1 MKSGKKLMAALLI
14 SALMLTGCV
23 RDAAQPQE
31 TTCTELTLAATTE
44 PTTFPTESST
54 QPTTVPTT
62 QPETEPTEAEPV
74 ETEYTGLTITD
85 WSQTVSPG
93 DTGFVTI
100 QGKPGVT
107 YTITVTYKSG
117 PSKAK
122 GLDPQAAD
130 DQGQVTWNWK
140 IGSKTS
146 SGTFSITVSG
156 GGETQKVSFQ
166 VKSK

>member
-1 MKSGKKLMAALLI
+1 MVVLLV
-14 SALMLTGCV
+14 LTLVFTGCA
-23 RDAAQPQE
+23 RDSAQPQE
-31 TTCTELTLAATTE
+31 TTCPELTLAETTE
-44 PTTFPTESST
+44 PTTLPTESTT

-62 QPETEPTEAEPV
+62 QPETEPTEAELV
-74 ETEYTGLTITD
+74 ETEYSGLTITD

-130 DQGQVTWNWK
+130 DRGTVTWNWK

-146 SGTFSITVSG
+146 AGTFSITVSG
-156 GGETQKVSFQ
+156 GGETRKVTFQ